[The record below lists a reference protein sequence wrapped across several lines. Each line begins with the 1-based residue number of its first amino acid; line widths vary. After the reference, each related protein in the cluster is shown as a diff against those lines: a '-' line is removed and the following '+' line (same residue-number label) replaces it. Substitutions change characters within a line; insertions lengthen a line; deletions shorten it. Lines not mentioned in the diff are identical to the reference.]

1 MEGVS
6 KICDT
11 KKGACVVER
20 AVHPWQTGVGTT
32 RASTHTHM
40 RAIQRFRHG
49 FMQDGYKIF

>member
-40 RAIQRFRHG
+40 RVIQRFRHG
-49 FMQDGYKIF
+49 FMQDGYNIF